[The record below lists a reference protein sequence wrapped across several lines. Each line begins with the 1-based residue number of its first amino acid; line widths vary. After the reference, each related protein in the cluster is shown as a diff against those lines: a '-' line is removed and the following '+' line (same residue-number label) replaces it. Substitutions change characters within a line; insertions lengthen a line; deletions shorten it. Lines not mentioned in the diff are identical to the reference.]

1 MTYTLT
7 GWILIAAILVSGMT
21 AGSTAGGMLDDALS
35 EGAIQR
41 RDFMT
46 VLLFGALTATA
57 ALLLLGV
64 ETQ

>member
-1 MTYTLT
+1 
-7 GWILIAAILVSGMT
+7 
-21 AGSTAGGMLDDALS
+21 MLDDALG

-57 ALLLLGV
+57 ALLLLWV

>member
-1 MTYTLT
+1 MSYTLT
-7 GWILIAAILVSGMT
+7 SWILIAAILVSGMT
-21 AGSTAGGMLDDALS
+21 AGSTAGVMLDDALG

-46 VLLFGALTATA
+46 VLLFGTLMATA
-57 ALLLLGV
+57 ALLLLWV